1 MKQIVIYQEG
11 SSPIVVMDNDD
22 KPLDEYSRE
31 ISKLLESNNISILHT
46 STCSTILRPNKIS
59 SISVSDTNM
68 PDKENVIGQQEI
80 KKEEKEEIQEDII
93 SD

>member
-11 SSPIVVMDNDD
+11 TAPIVVMDDDD
-22 KPLDEYSRE
+22 KPLEEYSRE
-31 ISKLLESNNISILHT
+31 ISSLLESNNISILHT

-59 SISVSDTNM
+59 SISISDTNGSGI
-68 PDKENVIGQQEI
+68 ENVAGNQEA

>member
-1 MKQIVIYQEG
+1 MKQIIIYQEG
-11 SSPIVVMDNDD
+11 TAPIVVMDDDD
-22 KPLDEYSRE
+22 KPLEEYSRE
-31 ISKLLESNNISILHT
+31 ISSLLESNNISILHT

-59 SISVSDTNM
+59 SISVSDSNA
-68 PDKENVIGQQEI
+68 PGIENITGKQEA